1 VKTTTCGNRSVG
13 GKAKKTTS
21 NMVNK
26 LNTLLKFQEI
36 FEMKQWT
43 SMDGCDDK
51 LNRFGDLIDNL
62 KQDEINLLLE
72 LTHMYEWMSYN
83 DYHNNLR
90 RLLKGVLEQQV
101 QDKSNLI
108 IFPIIKPTD
117 EGEVKS
123 GHVVMKMLESI
134 KPSINGIKNVTLK
147 LLKEFRDLK
156 AEKLTMTENDFLI
169 LVDDYIGSG
178 KTLNKALEAVSQN
191 ETITNQNFAILTMA
205 IQEQAKVDL
214 DSQGIVN
221 YNSLILRK
229 GISDNF
235 VSPDL
240 ETKKEI
246 MKGIENKIPR
256 VSKYRMGY
264 EQSEALITLMRTPNN
279 TFPVFWKGII
289 IKGEEIEAPFQRY

>member
-1 VKTTTCGNRSVG
+1 
-13 GKAKKTTS
+13 
-21 NMVNK
+21 MIDK
-26 LNTLLKFQEI
+26 LTTLLKFQEI
-36 FEMKQWT
+36 FELKSWT
-43 SMDGCDDK
+43 LMDGCDDK

-90 RLLKGVLEQQV
+90 RLLKTALEEQF
-101 QDKSNLI
+101 QDKNQLI
-108 IFPIIKPTD
+108 FFPIIKPTE

-123 GHVVMKMLESI
+123 GHVVMKMLEGI
-134 KPSINGIKNVTLK
+134 KPSINGFKNVSVN

-156 AEKLTMTENDFLI
+156 PEKLTMTDNDFLI

-178 KTLNKALEAVSQN
+178 KTLNKALSAVEQN
-191 ETITNQNFAILTMA
+191 ESITHQNFGILTMA
-205 IQEQAKVDL
+205 IQEQAKVEL
-214 DSQGIVN
+214 DEQGIIN
-221 YNSLILRK
+221 YNSLILKK
-229 GISDNF
+229 GISDNY

-240 ETKKEI
+240 ETKIEI
-246 MKGIENKIPR
+246 MKRIENKIPK

-264 EQSEALITLMRTPNN
+264 EKSEALITLMRTPNN

-289 IKGEEIEAPFQRY
+289 SKGEEIEAPFQRY

>member
-1 VKTTTCGNRSVG
+1 
-13 GKAKKTTS
+13 
-21 NMVNK
+21 MIDK
-26 LNTLLKFQEI
+26 LTTLLKFQEI
-36 FEMKQWT
+36 FDLKQWT

-90 RLLKGVLEQQV
+90 RLLKAVLEQQV
-101 QDKSNLI
+101 QGKSQLI

-123 GHVVMKMLESI
+123 GHVVMKMLEGI
-134 KPSINGIKNVTLK
+134 KPSINGFKNVSVK

-156 AEKLTMTENDFLI
+156 PEKLIMTENDFLI

-178 KTLNKALEAVSQN
+178 KTLNKALSAVSQN
-191 ETITNQNFAILTMA
+191 ESITIHNFSILTMA
-205 IQEQAKVDL
+205 IQKQAKNEL
-214 DSQGIVN
+214 DAQGILN
-221 YNSLILRK
+221 YNSLVLRK

-235 VSPDL
+235 ISPDL
-240 ETKKEI
+240 ETKVEI
-246 MKGIENKIPR
+246 MKRIENKIPK

-264 EQSEALITLMRTPNN
+264 EKSEALITLMRTPNN
-279 TFPVFWKGII
+279 TFPIFWKGII
-289 IKGEEIEAPFQRY
+289 SKGEEIEAPFQRY